1 MTLSFGQS
9 LISLICKISS
19 AHHAK
24 RVYLGHAR
32 AHDKSL
38 IGINLFLIRR
48 KNELIALACEP
59 PSTFIGTRN
68 DFIDFYDFIPNI

>member
-9 LISLICKISS
+9 LI
-19 AHHAK
+19 
-24 RVYLGHAR
+24 G
-32 AHDKSL
+32 
-38 IGINLFLIRR
+38 NLFLIRR